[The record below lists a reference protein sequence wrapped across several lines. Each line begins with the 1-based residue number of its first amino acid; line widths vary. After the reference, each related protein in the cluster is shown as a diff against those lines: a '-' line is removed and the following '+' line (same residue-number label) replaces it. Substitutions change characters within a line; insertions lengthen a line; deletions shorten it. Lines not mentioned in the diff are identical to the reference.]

1 MRRLLVGLVGAA
13 GLAYPACAAV
23 CPRGIGGCPYPGRC
37 FLFTD
42 MDANSVCDYTR
53 TAVTTGTAPTT
64 TTTTASATATA
75 TPVSTTT
82 TAAPATTT
90 AAPLPPPSGAGA
102 AGLASVS
109 ALLAGLVV
117 ALVAAVAAFALL
129 RSGRLGPRAAETG
142 AALAL
147 SSFFA
152 LGAGGIAAYLLSG
165 AGRLGLALRDRLAPR
180 REASSARTP
189 GGAGP

>member
-1 MRRLLVGLVGAA
+1 MTTRTRLRQLLIGLVGAA

-23 CPRGIGGCPYPGRC
+23 CPRGIGGCSPPGRC
-37 FLFTD
+37 LLYID
-42 MDANSVCDYTR
+42 VDANSVCDYTR
-53 TAVTTGTAPTT
+53 TAVTGGTDPAG
-64 TTTTASATATA
+64 TTASATS
-75 TPVSTTT
+75 VSTTT

-117 ALVAAVAAFALL
+117 ALVTAVAAFVLL
-129 RSGRLGPRAAETG
+129 RSGRLGPKAAKMG
-142 AALAL
+142 AALAV

-165 AGRLGLALRDRLAPR
+165 
-180 REASSARTP
+180 EASFGSLFATVYLLAGSVLGAFAWRF
-189 GGAGP
+189 GG